1 MINEVFKDVKY
12 HTYLT
17 FQHTYLKTLFLGLL
31 SLNQLNNVLNF
42 IFSLNHL
49 NNP

>member
-12 HTYLT
+12 HTYLK
-17 FQHTYLKTLFLGLL
+17 FQHTYLKTPFPGLL

-42 IFSLNHL
+42 IFSLIHL